1 VTAAKRVALAA
12 SLAGFG
18 IWGGLALAHDP
29 RGTATPAATATTPAT
44 HADSSSS
51 DDNGFFDDSYGSDSS
66 SGLGAAPA
74 GGAQLSTPS
83 AGAQPQA
90 RSGAS

>member
-1 VTAAKRVALAA
+1 MTAAKRVVLAA

-29 RGTATPAATATTPAT
+29 RGTAAAHTTVASPAATD
-44 HADSSSS
+44 DSSTAP
-51 DDNGFFDDSYGSDSS
+51 DDNGFFDDP
-66 SGLGAAPA
+66 GA
-74 GGAQLSTPS
+74 GAQLSTPS
-83 AGAQPQA
+83 AGAQAQA

>member
-1 VTAAKRVALAA
+1 MTAAKRVALAA

-29 RGTATPAATATTPAT
+29 RGTATATTPAT

-51 DDNGFFDDSYGSDSS
+51 DDNGFFDDSSGSDSS